1 MFPCDNSMLTSDW
14 TERSRPLTTDTEH
27 VLGGLVDLDEH
38 AVVDLPQ
45 SQQLEDLLDLG
56 GHLVDTADPHDEGE
70 LGLGGD
76 VVVAVLLGIALEP
89 GERIWSQ

>member
-1 MFPCDNSMLTSDW
+1 MRQLNADHWPEC
-14 TERSRPLTTDTEH
+14 SRPLTTDTEH

-38 AVVDLPQ
+38 PVVDLPQ

-76 VVVAVLLGIALEP
+76 VVVALLLGITLQPEMKILL
-89 GERIWSQ
+89 RS